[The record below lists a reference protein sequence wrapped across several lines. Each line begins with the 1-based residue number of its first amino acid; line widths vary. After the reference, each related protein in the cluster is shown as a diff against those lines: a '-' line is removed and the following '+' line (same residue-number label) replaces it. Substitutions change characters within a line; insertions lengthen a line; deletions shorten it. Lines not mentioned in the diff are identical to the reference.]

1 MITVY
6 HASMTRSVRV
16 LWLLE
21 ELGLPYEV
29 VTLDFMAG
37 DLQKPAYLAKNPLG
51 RVPALEDGDVLVYES
66 GAIVEWLCERY
77 DTAHLL
83 APAPGTAARARF
95 LQWVHW
101 SEATAMP
108 PVSDFFQHSM
118 IRPEAARIPQVV
130 ADAVVKVAHW
140 LAVLERHLLGKDFV
154 LGSDFSAA
162 DVMLGYTVGG
172 ARFTGQLDERFPNVA
187 AYLGRLMGRPAYQKA
202 NAR

>member
-118 IRPEAARIPQVV
+118 IRRYSARGGWWWIP
-130 ADAVVKVAHW
+130 AFMPNAG
-140 LAVLERHLLGKDFV
+140 R
-154 LGSDFSAA
+154 GSRASTTGSSPAKWS
-162 DVMLGYTVGG
+162 GTPCIP
-172 ARFTGQLDERFPNVA
+172 ARPVRT
-187 AYLGRLMGRPAYQKA
+187 
-202 NAR
+202 

>member
-1 MITVY
+1 MIKVY

-29 VTLDFMAG
+29 VVLDFMAG

-51 RVPALEDGDVLVYES
+51 RVPALEDGDVLMYES

-77 DTAHLL
+77 DAAHLL
-83 APAPGTAARARF
+83 APAPGTPARARF
-95 LQWVHW
+95 LQWLHW
-101 SEATAMP
+101 AEATAMP
-108 PVSDFFQHSM
+108 PVSDFFAHSM
-118 IRPEAARIPQVV
+118 IRPEAERIPQVV
-130 ADAVVKVAHW
+130 ADAVVKVAQW
-140 LAVLERHLLGKDFV
+140 LAVLERHLLGKDFL

-162 DVMLGYTVGG
+162 DVMMGYTVGG
-172 ARFTGQLDERFPNVA
+172 AKFTGQLDERFPNVA
-187 AYLGRLMGRPAYQKA
+187 AYLGRLMARPAYQKA